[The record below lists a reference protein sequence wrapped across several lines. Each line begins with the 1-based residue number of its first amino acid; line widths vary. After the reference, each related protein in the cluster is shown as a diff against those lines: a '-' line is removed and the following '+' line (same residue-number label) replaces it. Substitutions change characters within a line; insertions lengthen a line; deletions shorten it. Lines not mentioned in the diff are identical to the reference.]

1 MEAPDVEQ
9 GSAVWRAWARGHRMV
24 ISVATHTLLFVLS
37 WFLAFCLAYNFKNF
51 DRWFSEFFLPL
62 LPIVVIIKLLV
73 FVLSGQHRGWWR
85 YVGLRDVF
93 SVSTAAWWSCVL
105 VMVLYYG
112 LAIAPSLGVPI
123 DPFAGEDFPDSVFLL
138 DLAGTVALVCGARIA
153 VRLYH
158 EEVRPVADGAAPLL
172 LILGAG
178 NAAENAVREI
188 LRMPILQYRIVGF
201 LDDDL
206 AKHGA
211 RIHGIEILGEI
222 ADVKEICDEHKV
234 DEILIAMPSA
244 SRQQIRRVV
253 ELCKDTNLRFKTLP
267 AMADLIAG
275 KATVSQI
282 RDVDIND
289 LLGRAPVKLDEDV
302 IGAFLKDRTVM
313 VTGAGG
319 SIGSEM
325 CRQVAR
331 FGPHRMLLV
340 EKSENLLFEVERE
353 LRGSF
358 PDLDFVPLIADI
370 ADEGR
375 MNSLFSRERPSA
387 VFHAA
392 AHKHVPMMEYNPG
405 EAIKNNVRGTQVIA
419 DAAAR
424 NGCEKFVMIS
434 TDKAV
439 NPTSIMGASK
449 RVAEMYIQGL
459 NERAQTHFVTVRF
472 GNVLGS
478 SGSVVPIFKQQI
490 ARGGPVTVTHPD
502 MVRFF
507 MTIPEAAQLVL
518 QAASMGKG
526 GEIFVLDMGEPVKI
540 VDLARDLITLSGLK
554 PGEDIEI
561 TFSGI
566 RPGEKLYEELSTE
579 GEDISQTAHPKIGIW
594 RNRPVNLEELNAWVT
609 DTLSRAN
616 QFSRE
621 ELRRHI
627 KTIVP
632 EFYVEEP
639 KTVIQPKTVKAT
651 NAAAAANTTS
661 PTTAATSTA

>member
-1 MEAPDVEQ
+1 MAVVDVER
-9 GSAVWRAWARGHRMV
+9 GAGVLREWARGHRMV
-24 ISVATHTLLFVLS
+24 LSVATHTLLFVLS

-51 DRWFSEFFLPL
+51 DRWFAEFFLPL
-62 LPIVVIIKLLV
+62 LPIIVIIKLMV

-93 SVSTAAWWSCVL
+93 SVSAAAWWSSVL

-112 LAIAPSLGVPI
+112 LATAPVLGIPI

-188 LRMPILQYRIVGF
+188 LRMPVLQYRIVGF
-201 LDDDL
+201 LDDDP
-206 AKHGA
+206 AKQGA
-211 RIHGIEILGEI
+211 RIHGIEVIGTI
-222 ADVKEICDEHKV
+222 DNVKEICAEQKV

-253 ELCKDTNLRFKTLP
+253 DLCKNTNLRFKTLP

-289 LLGRAPVKLDEDV
+289 LLGRAPVRLDEDV

-325 CRQVAR
+325 CRQIAR
-331 FGPHRMLLV
+331 FAPQRMLLV
-340 EKSENLLFEVERE
+340 EKSENFLFEVERE
-353 LRGSF
+353 LRGAF
-358 PDLDFVPLIADI
+358 PELDFVPLIADI
-370 ADEGR
+370 TDEGR
-375 MNSLFSRERPSA
+375 MNSLFARERPSA

-424 NGCEKFVMIS
+424 SGCEKFVMIS

-439 NPTSIMGASK
+439 NPTSVMGASK
-449 RVAEMYIQGL
+449 RIAEMYIQGL
-459 NERAQTHFVTVRF
+459 NERSQTHFVTVRF

-518 QAASMGKG
+518 QAASMGRG

-561 TFSGI
+561 VFSGI

-594 RNRPVNLEELNAWVT
+594 RNRPVDWEALNTWISDSLV
-609 DTLSRAN
+609 RAN

-639 KTVIQPKTVKAT
+639 KTVIQPKSVKAT
-651 NAAAAANTTS
+651 AAAASAS
-661 PTTAATSTA
+661 GVAAPATATPS